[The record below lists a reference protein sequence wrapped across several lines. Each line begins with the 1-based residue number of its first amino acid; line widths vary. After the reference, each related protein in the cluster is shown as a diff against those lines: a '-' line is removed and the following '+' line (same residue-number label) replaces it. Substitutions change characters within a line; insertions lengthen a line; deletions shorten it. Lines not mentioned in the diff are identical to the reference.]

1 MEISEGR
8 YTLRQAENG
17 LVKGRA
23 AVHTFSI
30 ESLREVIVPGK
41 ESAQQAGEAG
51 SEALDAFKRRRG
63 GWEVFLI
70 LCVVVLAGMWILLK
84 RMEGP
89 GGQFPLREPE

>member
-8 YTLRQAENG
+8 FTLRQAEIG
-17 LVKGRA
+17 LVRGRA

-30 ESLREVIVPGK
+30 ESLREVIVPGM
-41 ESAQQAGEAG
+41 ESAHQAGETG

-63 GWEVFLI
+63 GWEVFLF
-70 LCVVVLAGMWILLK
+70 LCVIVLVGMWILLK

-89 GGQFPLREPE
+89 GGRYPLKEPE